1 MSYFAKTHFTI
12 DTDAFHQRFRPIP
25 NHLDDNASEDFGD
38 GGCLFETYGAELDYV
53 RSHPSSRIW
62 TIIDG
67 EDDTVIV
74 SGYHLCNRI
83 GYILTE
89 KPVPEVESYTV
100 RDEFG

>member
-1 MSYFAKTHFTI
+1 MSNITKTHLTI
-12 DTDAFHQRFRPIP
+12 DTDTFYARFRPIQ

-53 RSHPSSRIW
+53 RAQPSSHIW

-67 EDDTVIV
+67 EEETVIV

-100 RDEFG
+100 CDEFG